1 MKNVKKIRSEKK
13 AGNFFSA
20 STKILLD
27 TNLNFN
33 SLRLLISILNDSDD
47 FNISETV
54 YCNRLN
60 MKKTTYYDAIK
71 NLEQNGYLKR
81 TEIKGKVAPIKGK
94 GGKKANSTKKMYF
107 YTVSEYG
114 NLNTKTEK
122 IINNNKIEIKNDM
135 NSLEQFKNNYWNS
148 LYGQEVKNIIIKEI
162 STFSSK
168 SKKDIS
174 KNIKIRINNKMNEK
188 FQEIQNYLEE
198 GKKNI
203 AEEEANET
211 VNDKNWIFKTIKQS
225 IEIES
230 KK

>member
-27 TNLNFN
+27 NKLTDG
-33 SLRLLISILNDSDD
+33 SLRLLINILNDSDD

-60 MKKTTYYDAIK
+60 ITKKTFHNRMQ
-71 NLEQNGYLKR
+71 NLEEAGYIKR
-81 TEIKGKVAPIKGK
+81 TEIDGKVAPINGK
-94 GGKKANSTKKMYF
+94 EGKKANSTKKMYF
-107 YTVSEYG
+107 YTVCEYG

-122 IINNNKIEIKNDM
+122 IIINNKIENDM
-135 NSLEQFKNNYWNS
+135 NSLEQIKKNYWDS
-148 LYGQEVKNIIIKEI
+148 SFGQEVKNSIIQEI
-162 STFSSK
+162 SVFSSG

-188 FQEIQNYLEE
+188 FQEICNYLEE

-203 AEEEANET
+203 AEEEAKET